1 MRIGQREIFL
11 SHTEKLFFP
20 EDGLTKGDIINYYA
34 KIAEAMLPF
43 LRDRLL
49 VMHRFPEGLYG
60 ENWIH
65 KEKPAYFPD
74 WIESETIVNED
85 GTTTAYVICQEAAT
99 LVYLAN
105 QACLTFHRW
114 LSRRVSLNYPDCIIF
129 DLDPSEDNFE
139 TVKRMALEL
148 RELLQELGLAS
159 LPMTTGSRG
168 MHVLVPLAPRYN
180 FEQTRRFARDVA
192 QILVTRHPE
201 SVTIEARKAKRGA
214 RLFVDIMR
222 NSFAQT
228 AVAPYSLRGKPHAP
242 VATPLSW
249 DEVQDP
255 ALQAQSY
262 NLRNIFARLQK
273 KPNVWGEL
281 EKLSQTLEEA
291 QQRLSQLV

>member
-1 MRIGQREIFL
+1 MRVGQHEIAL
-11 SHTEKLFFP
+11 SHTDKIFFP
-20 EDGLTKGDIINYYA
+20 EEGLTKGDIINYYV

-43 LRDRLL
+43 LRERPL
-49 VMHRFPEGLYG
+49 VMHRFPDGLTG

-114 LSRRVSLNYPDCIIF
+114 LSRRASLHYPDCIIF
-129 DLDPSEDNFE
+129 DLDPPENNFE
-139 TVKRMALEL
+139 TVKSVAWEL
-148 RELLQELGLAS
+148 RGLLQELGLAS
-159 LPMTTGSRG
+159 FPMTTGARG
-168 MHVLVPLAPRYN
+168 MHVLVPLAPLYN

-192 QILVTRHPE
+192 SILVTRHPE
-201 SVTIEARKAKRGA
+201 NVTIEARKAKRGA

-228 AVAPYSLRGKPHAP
+228 AVAPYSLRGKPGAP

-249 DEVQDP
+249 EEVLEP
-255 ALQAQSY
+255 NLQAQSY
-262 NLRNIFARLQK
+262 NLRNIFVRLQK

-281 EKLSQTLEEA
+281 ETLSQTLEEA